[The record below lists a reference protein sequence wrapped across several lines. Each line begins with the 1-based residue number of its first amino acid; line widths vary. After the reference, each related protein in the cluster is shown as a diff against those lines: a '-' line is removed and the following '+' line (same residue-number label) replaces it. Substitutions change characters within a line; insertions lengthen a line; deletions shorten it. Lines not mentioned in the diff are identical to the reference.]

1 MAHGQLATQI
11 VEVVNAPENLPS
23 EGGGAQPPTPA
34 EVQIELLQR
43 LVQVIYKKTR
53 REACPGFF
61 WEHKWWRA
69 LPVFVF
75 WSANGGVQAILE
87 NHP

>member
-1 MAHGQLATQI
+1 MPATMAHGQLATQI

-43 LVQVIYKKTR
+43 LVQVI
-53 REACPGFF
+53 
-61 WEHKWWRA
+61 
-69 LPVFVF
+69 
-75 WSANGGVQAILE
+75 QE
-87 NHP
+87 N